1 MKSAIYTFNKDNNTV
16 QFYKGNASVN
26 TEGKLLVLA
35 FSSKYLLEKV
45 NLYLILRSRF
55 PCSDIVI
62 CSTAGEICHTEVMD
76 KNVCV
81 VVMELENTPISV
93 HSIHIKEFSDSFEA
107 GKALINCFDKQHL
120 SYILVLSDGEL
131 VNGSS
136 LVKGM
141 NVVAGNVLVTGG
153 LAGDGDRFKSTLVGK
168 NEIPREGV
176 ITGIGFYGDKI
187 KLGHGSK
194 GGWETFGLEK
204 LVTRSAVNVLYEI
217 DGKNALEMYK
227 HYLGAEAEG
236 LPASALLFPLAVVLP
251 GAQDPVVR
259 TILSIDNAAGSMTFA
274 GDIPEGSKVRLMRAN
289 FDRLTN
295 AASVAAAQSVLGDGS
310 KPDFALLIS
319 CVGRKLILHSRIE
332 EEVEAID
339 EVFLNETLL
348 GGFYSYG
355 ELSPLNN
362 GGSCQLHN
370 QTMTITTFYEVE

>member
-1 MKSAIYTFNKDNNTV
+1 MKSAIYIFNKENKTV
-16 QFYKGNASVN
+16 QFYKGNSSVN
-26 TEGKLLVLA
+26 TEGKLLVLG
-35 FSSKYLLEKV
+35 FSSKYLLETE
-45 NLYLILRSRF
+45 NIYGILRNRF
-55 PCSDIVI
+55 PNSDIVI

-81 VVMELENTPISV
+81 VVMELEKTPISV
-93 HSIHIKEFSDSFEA
+93 QSVHINDFPDSFEA
-107 GKALINCFDKQHL
+107 GKELINCFDKKQL
-120 SYILVLSDGEL
+120 SYVLVLSDGEH

-141 NVVAGNVLVTGG
+141 NYVAGDILVTGG
-153 LAGDGDRFKSTLVGK
+153 LAGDGDRFKSTLVGV

-176 ITGIGFYGDKI
+176 ITGIGFYGEKI

-227 HYLGAEAEG
+227 QYLGAEAEG

-251 GAQDPVVR
+251 GTQYPVVR

-274 GDIPEGSKVRLMRAN
+274 GDIPEGSRVRLMRAN
-289 FDRLTN
+289 LDRLTN
-295 AASVAAAQSVLGDGS
+295 AASLAAVQSVFAEGTT
-310 KPDFALLIS
+310 PDFALLIS

-339 EVFLNETLL
+339 EVFSNKTLL